1 MLEAKFLAQHAVP
14 RKEPAVISI
23 HGKPKSKIVGSREET
38 TYELT
43 LPVAVKGLKFS
54 SSSGEDSMVAGSDSL
69 DAPKSSSSGFL
80 FLLRLSGEAAGG
92 GELG

>member
-14 RKEPAVISI
+14 WKEPAVISI

-43 LPVAVKGLKFS
+43 LPVAEKGSKTS
-54 SSSGEDSMVAGSDSL
+54 CSSGEDSSVTGSESL
-69 DAPKSSSSGFL
+69 DAPESSSSAFL

-92 GELG
+92 GEIE